1 MTTGPSESR
10 KSVRRRTLKAGKV
23 ILPNG
28 SVIDCSIRDMSETG
42 AQLGFA
48 GIAVLP
54 PHFELLI
61 VSSETRMPAELVW
74 HRGLKAGVRFRL

>member
-1 MTTGPSESR
+1 MTTGPSDLR
-10 KSVRRRTLKAGKV
+10 KSARRRVLKAGKV

-28 SVIDCSIRDMSETG
+28 AVIDCSIRDISDSG

-48 GIAVLP
+48 GIVVLP
-54 PHFELLI
+54 AHFELLV
-61 VSSETRMPAELVW
+61 VSTETRMPAELVW